1 MASGTRQQ
9 QSQRVIEEQLGSIL
23 QTLKQQ
29 EAGAIERHEQLQAEV
44 VMLTSNLQEQRYKLE
59 AQKVCYEELR
69 QQMEGLT
76 ASHSEQQQNMDRQLE
91 GVKQQVKSL
100 FGMPMP

>member
-1 MASGTRQQ
+1 
-9 QSQRVIEEQLGSIL
+9 
-23 QTLKQQ
+23 
-29 EAGAIERHEQLQAEV
+29 
-44 VMLTSNLQEQRYKLE
+44 MLTSNLQEQRYKLE

-91 GVKQQVKSL
+91 GVKQQVKSP
-100 FGMPMP
+100 GCPCPRYKARWGETGGD